1 MNHNA
6 DIWYVNP
13 KGVMTHRLTSDVLVS
28 QEKSKVHRGGPDS
41 ILLVD
46 LDDILEIVL
55 KSTTYLLC
63 HPG

>member
-1 MNHNA
+1 
-6 DIWYVNP
+6 
-13 KGVMTHRLTSDVLVS
+13 MTHRLTSDVLVS

-41 ILLVD
+41 ILLAD